1 MNSAAANTAS
11 RAIAALEAAAPE
23 EAPARDVPPDIT
35 SATHWS
41 GAAVGATLWALFIL
55 YAASHGVG

>member
-1 MNSAAANTAS
+1 MAP
-11 RAIAALEAAAPE
+11 RAIAALGAAAPE
-23 EAPARDVPPDIT
+23 QAAAREVPPDIT
-35 SATHWS
+35 SVAHWS